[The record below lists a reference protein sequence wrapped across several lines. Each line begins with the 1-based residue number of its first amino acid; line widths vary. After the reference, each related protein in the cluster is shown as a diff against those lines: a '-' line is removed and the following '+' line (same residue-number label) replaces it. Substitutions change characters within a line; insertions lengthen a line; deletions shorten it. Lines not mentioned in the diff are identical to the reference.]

1 MQTTAS
7 LNTYSGSN
15 DSVRNRI
22 LQTTAS
28 LNTYTGSND
37 SVMSRIL
44 QTTASLNT
52 YSGSNDSVMSRILQT
67 TASLN
72 TFTGSAR
79 IELNSIEAYT
89 ASLKAA
95 ALISSSAQITALGFG
110 AGGAD
115 ITLLNNFSGSVN
127 TYTGSND
134 SVISRILQT
143 TASLNTY
150 TGSNDSVISRILQT
164 TASLNTYTG
173 SSIGIDGGLMT
184 YTASL
189 KSATIFSGS
198 SQIGEIVRLQQST
211 ASLNTIT
218 GSLIGINNGLMAY
231 TASLKA
237 ATLISS
243 SAQITNL
250 GYATTGSN
258 VFIGSQT
265 MSGSLNIVPN
275 QLSIGDSLEGGKV
288 AYILQSGDTGY
299 DPHLIKGIIVATSD
313 QSTGIQWY
321 NGSSTTTGA
330 TGTAIGTG
338 LSNTD
343 AIIASQGA
351 TSTNYAAGL
360 ARAYG
365 GGGYSDWFLPS
376 KDELNQLYINR
387 VAIGGFTNNYYWS
400 STEATQFYSWRQN
413 LNDGTQD
420 TLGKSGAYYVRAVR
434 TFSIPALTV
443 VGNTTIS
450 GSLNV
455 TGSVNIN
462 NLIKLTPVTSFP
474 NGQAGMLVASASYG
488 KTNLYVYDG
497 SNWKW
502 LVTGS
507 IA

>member
-1 MQTTAS
+1 MNNATNARLAFRVNTIDYGRFVPTTGNFLLQNGGTFTDNGSRLQVIA
-7 LNTYSGSN
+7 SGS
-15 DSVRNRI
+15 
-22 LQTTAS
+22 Q
-28 LNTYTGSND
+28 NTLY
-37 SVMSRIL
+37 V
-44 QTTASLNT
+44 
-52 YSGSNDSVMSRILQT
+52 SGSSS
-67 TASLN
+67 
-72 TFTGSAR
+72 FTGSVNISGSILVGGDVLGNAR
-79 IELNSIEAYT
+79 LNQAT
-89 ASLKAA
+89 ASIQFA
-95 ALISSSAQITALGFG
+95 
-110 AGGAD
+110 
-115 ITLLNNFSGSVN
+115 
-127 TYTGSND
+127 
-134 SVISRILQT
+134 
-143 TASLNTY
+143 
-150 TGSNDSVISRILQT
+150 

-275 QLSIGDSLEGGKV
+275 QLSIGDSFEGGKV

-321 NGSSTTTGA
+321 NGSSTITGA

-365 GGGYSDWFLPS
+365 GGGYSDWYLPS

-387 VAIGGFTNNYYWS
+387 VAIGGFTNAFYWS
-400 STEATQFYSWRQN
+400 STEATQFFSWRQN

-474 NGQAGMLVASASYG
+474 SGQAGMLVASASYG

>member
-1 MQTTAS
+1 LKSAITVSGTNVQIIGELNVGKLNVQYITSSVLFVTGSNIIGDQSTDKHEFTGSVNINDTLFIKGQAIGLS
-7 LNTYSGSN
+7 ELNQFSGSVNTYTSSN
-15 DSVRNRI
+15 DLVRNRI

-37 SVMSRIL
+37 SVVQRLM
-44 QTTASLNT
+44 QATASL
-52 YSGSNDSVMSRILQT
+52 
-67 TASLN
+67 
-72 TFTGSAR
+72 
-79 IELNSIEAYT
+79 
-89 ASLKAA
+89 
-95 ALISSSAQITALGFG
+95 
-110 AGGAD
+110 
-115 ITLLNNFSGSVN
+115 N

-420 TLGKSGAYYVRAVR
+420 TLGKSGTYYVRAVR